1 VPAEALAARAGPA
14 MKVSYHGVGVGLR
27 ALPTLE
33 GDMLSPSSGSGHGLT
48 ATYFRSGD
56 LSGEPAVTRI
66 DASVDVHGLPAPQ
79 LGQATF
85 SFGPPKLSWSAR
97 WTGTLAPPS
106 TGEYMF
112 SLDGAG
118 TARLMINGKIVAQ
131 LQKVNFRSIAFGSA
145 HLTAGTPVKLV
156 IDHSNDYALLGS
168 ALHLGWYPPRPDELA
183 AALQVA
189 QAADIA
195 VVFAGEQLGEGMDKT
210 SLPLPGNQ
218 DALIEAVAAH
228 NPNTV
233 VVLNTSTPVA
243 MPWLDKVNAVVEAW
257 YPGQESG
264 AGIAAVLFGD
274 ADPGGRLP
282 MTFPAS
288 PEQGPGADGMT
299 YPGVNGKAEFKEGV
313 VVGYR
318 WYDQHQQTP
327 LFPFGF
333 GLSYTTFQ
341 YSGLRVKRIG
351 DTVSVSVTL
360 KNTGNRTGS
369 DVVQVY
375 VGEPKCAEEPPS
387 QLKGF
392 EKVVLESGETRT
404 VNLQIPLD
412 SLAGWSEK
420 SNGWK
425 LCKGSYAF
433 KVGQSSRTI
442 LMSSSIMLG
451 E

>member
-1 VPAEALAARAGPA
+1 
-14 MKVSYHGVGVGLR
+14 
-27 ALPTLE
+27 
-33 GDMLSPSSGSGHGLT
+33 
-48 ATYFRSGD
+48 
-56 LSGEPAVTRI
+56 
-66 DASVDVHGLPAPQ
+66 
-79 LGQATF
+79 
-85 SFGPPKLSWSAR
+85 
-97 WTGTLAPPS
+97 
-106 TGEYMF
+106 
-112 SLDGAG
+112 
-118 TARLMINGKIVAQ
+118 
-131 LQKVNFRSIAFGSA
+131 
-145 HLTAGTPVKLV
+145 
-156 IDHSNDYALLGS
+156 
-168 ALHLGWYPPRPDELA
+168 
-183 AALQVA
+183 
-189 QAADIA
+189 
-195 VVFAGEQLGEGMDKT
+195 
-210 SLPLPGNQ
+210 
-218 DALIEAVAAH
+218 
-228 NPNTV
+228 
-233 VVLNTSTPVA
+233 VA

-274 ADPGGRLP
+274 ADPSGRLP

-288 PEQGPGADGMT
+288 PDQGPGADAMT
-299 YPGVNGKAEFKEGV
+299 YPGVNGKAEFREGV
-313 VVGYR
+313 LVGYR

-351 DTVSVSVTL
+351 DGVSVSVTV
-360 KNTGNRTGS
+360 KNTGDRTGS

-392 EKVVLESGETRT
+392 EKLVLNSGETRA